1 MLPPSV
7 LPDISST
14 WGEIGLL
21 GSRRSFVDSEDWRKP
36 SGQPISPPV
45 GEMSGRTEGGATERQ
60 PRQGAERK
68 AFPFRAARF
77 GNVTVLLEQP
87 ESKKLFLKRRIRK
100 LGPVTAIGQFATM
113 VASKF
118 GKRFTEKRATEIL
131 QQYNADDRENP
142 TVSVIAVDSVNMPSA
157 IEQIRII
164 GPAAVFL
171 VSCRMLSASTL
182 AAMPCPVI
190 NFHAGINP
198 QYRGLMGGYW
208 ARVEND
214 EDNFGATVHLVD
226 AGVDTGDI
234 LYRSHMIPSKNDTM
248 HTYPLLQTAASTD
261 IAIRAIDDVLS
272 GNLKPLPANGIS
284 RQWYHPPI
292 WTWLWNGFLRGIW

>member
-1 MLPPSV
+1 MT
-7 LPDISST
+7 ST
-14 WGEIGLL
+14 ANRQIVIVTAGGRNPQILINAL
-21 GSRRSFVDSEDWRKP
+21 DS
-36 SGQPISPPV
+36 
-45 GEMSGRTEGGATERQ
+45 
-60 PRQGAERK
+60 
-68 AFPFRAARF
+68 RF

-87 ESKKLFLKRRIRK
+87 ESKTLFLKRRIRK
-100 LGPVTAIGQFATM
+100 LGLLTAAGQFATM

-118 GKRFTEKRATEIL
+118 GKRFTEKRTAEIL

-142 TVSVIAVDSVNMPSA
+142 AIPVIAVDSINMPDT
-157 IEQIRII
+157 IKRI
-164 GPAAVFL
+164 GALQPAVVFL

-182 AAMPCPVI
+182 SAMLCPVI

-198 QYRGLMGGYW
+198 RYRGLMGGYW

-214 EDNFGATVHLVD
+214 EANFGATVHLVD

-234 LYRSHMIPSKNDTM
+234 LYQSRMTPSKSDTM

-261 IAIRAIDDVLS
+261 IAIRAVEDALS
-272 GNLKPLPANGIS
+272 GNLKPLPTNGNS

-292 WTWLWNGFLRGIW
+292 WTWFWNGVTRGIW

>member
-1 MLPPSV
+1 MT
-7 LPDISST
+7 ST
-14 WGEIGLL
+14 TN
-21 GSRRSFVDSEDWRKP
+21 KP
-36 SGQPISPPV
+36 IVIVTAG
-45 GEMSGRTEGGATERQ
+45 GRNPQILVNAIH
-60 PRQGAERK
+60 
-68 AFPFRAARF
+68 ARF
-77 GNVTVLLEQP
+77 GSVTVLLEQP

-100 LGPVTAIGQFATM
+100 LGLITATGQFVTM

-118 GKRFTEKRATEIL
+118 GKRFTERRAEDIL
-131 QQYNADDRENP
+131 RDYGVSDAVNP
-142 TVSVIAVDSVNMPSA
+142 GVSVAEIDSVNSEAA
-157 IEQIRII
+157 IDHIRKTS
-164 GPAAVFL
+164 PAVVFL
-171 VSCRMLSASTL
+171 VSCRILSASTL

-234 LYRSHMIPSKNDTM
+234 LYQSRVKPSKSDTM

-261 IAIRAIDDVLS
+261 IAIRAIEDALS
-272 GNLKPLPANGIS
+272 GTLNPVPANGNS

-292 WTWLWNGFLRGIW
+292 WTWLWNGFSRGIW